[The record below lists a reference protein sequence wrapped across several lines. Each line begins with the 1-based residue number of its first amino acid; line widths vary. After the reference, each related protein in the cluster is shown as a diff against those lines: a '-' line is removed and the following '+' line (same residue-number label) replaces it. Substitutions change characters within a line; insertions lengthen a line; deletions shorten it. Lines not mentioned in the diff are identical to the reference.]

1 VSSKVEATIEI
12 DAPPQEVWDL
22 VMDPHRLGDWVSIHK
37 ELVSADEG
45 APSRGM
51 EMQQKMVI
59 RGASFKVSWTL
70 AECRVQERAVWEG
83 KGPAG
88 SKARTAYELTPLDG
102 GKRTRFDY
110 ENEFFT
116 PGGALGKIASRA
128 VVGDVPEREAH
139 QTLANLKKL
148 LEGG

>member
-1 VSSKVEATIEI
+1 MSKVETTIEI
-12 DAPPQEVWDL
+12 DAPPHEVWEL
-22 VMDPHRLGDWVSIHK
+22 VMDPQRLEQWVSIHK
-37 ELVSADEG
+37 ELVSASDGPPAE
-45 APSRGM
+45 GM
-51 EMQQKMVI
+51 EMEQKMVI

-70 AECRVQERAVWEG
+70 AECREGELAVWEG

-88 SKARTAYELTPLDG
+88 SKARTAYSLTPLDG

-116 PGGALGKIASRA
+116 PMGALGKIAGRA

-139 QTLANLKKL
+139 RTLENLKQL

>member
-1 VSSKVEATIEI
+1 VSKVEATIEI
-12 DAPPQEVWDL
+12 DAPPEQVWEL

-45 APSRGM
+45 PPSKGM
-51 EMQQKMVI
+51 TMDQKMVI
-59 RGASFKVSWTL
+59 RGATFKVSWTL
-70 AECRVQERAVWEG
+70 AECRSNELAVWEG

-88 SKARTAYELTPLDG
+88 SKARTAYELTPLDD

-116 PGGALGKIASRA
+116 PMGVVGKVAA
-128 VVGDVPEREAH
+128 KTVVGDVPEREAH
-139 QTLANLKKL
+139 HTLANLKKL
-148 LEGG
+148 LESG